1 MCIEGEYAISWEGG
15 TLEVKKGETI
25 LVPALIDN
33 FSLIPINGNTTRL
46 LEIYR

>member
-15 TLEVKKGETI
+15 NLEVKKGETI